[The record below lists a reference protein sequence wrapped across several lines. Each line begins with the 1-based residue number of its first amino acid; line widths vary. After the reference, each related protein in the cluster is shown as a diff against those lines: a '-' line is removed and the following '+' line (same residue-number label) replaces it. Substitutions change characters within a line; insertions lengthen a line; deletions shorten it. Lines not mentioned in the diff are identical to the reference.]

1 MGYVAKNLIQ
11 GERIVFA
18 TTLHWWAVVGPT
30 IYAIILLVI
39 PSLLLSTSVSSSTTM
54 ILGGIAILWIFLAVS
69 MILLLVLVTLAKLL
83 STEIAVTNKRVLIKT
98 GILRRRTLELHL
110 GKVESFSADEPIIGR
125 LLGFETVHIVGSGG
139 TQQHLRYVKNGS
151 HLRQLVLQGASYY
164 QDRGI
169 RGA

>member
-39 PSLLLSTSVSSSTTM
+39 PSLLLSTSVSSSTIM
-54 ILGGIAILWIFLAVS
+54 ILGGIAILWILLAVS

-98 GILRRRTLELHL
+98 GILRRRTL
-110 GKVESFSADEPIIGR
+110 GR
-125 LLGFETVHIVGSGG
+125 VCKI
-139 TQQHLRYVKNGS
+139 R
-151 HLRQLVLQGASYY
+151 A
-164 QDRGI
+164 
-169 RGA
+169 RGAGKPERVVQHSWMRVSHSVWPVVDTA